1 VLLVKADGNA
11 NLGGRSWVRSHAQ
24 DYILEYFRML
34 TERRKAA
41 HSAHLERITASA
53 YYHYHAPP
61 HPNEIA
67 AAQASLKKGIDEDW
81 QNSVQRYPEVLEYF
95 FSLVELT
102 LPGDDEDV
110 VKDPPLSAMNGS
122 RKAGRRP
129 GGPNGPS
136 TIASGSTYHPPEL
149 SGRRTPP
156 PPRTPGTRAS
166 RTTFRAPPPHTYPPP
181 PPGTFIN
188 PPPVWH
194 HP

>member
-1 VLLVKADGNA
+1 MDEGLLTLDGRA
-11 NLGGRSWVRSHAQ
+11 WVRAHAQ
-24 DYILEYFRML
+24 DYILEYFRIL

-67 AAQASLKKGIDEDW
+67 HAQASLKKGIDEDW

-102 LPGDDEDV
+102 LPGDNEDS

-122 RKAGRRP
+122 RKAGRRA
-129 GGPNGPS
+129 GTNGPS
-136 TIASGSTYHPPEL
+136 TIASGSAYQHPEL
-149 SGRRTPP
+149 PGRRTPP
-156 PPRTPGTRAS
+156 PPDRRTPGPRTN
-166 RTTFRAPPPHTYPPP
+166 RTTFRPPP
-181 PPGTFIN
+181 PPAPGSYFG
-188 PPPVWH
+188 PPPQWH
-194 HP
+194 